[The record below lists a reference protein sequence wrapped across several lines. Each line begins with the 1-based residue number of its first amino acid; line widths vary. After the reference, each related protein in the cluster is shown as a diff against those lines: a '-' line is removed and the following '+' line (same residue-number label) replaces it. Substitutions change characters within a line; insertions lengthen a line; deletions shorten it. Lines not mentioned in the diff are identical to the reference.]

1 MADSS
6 VVIMLNPSL
15 DMIKALY
22 YPAHLPLV
30 ITRRQRVSRHGDS
43 DMLVIPAALV
53 KGKEATLAAGRLM
66 LVDPRGE
73 ISEAELGRLLES
85 LIEPALHGAV
95 VVVQPTRAARR
106 TAKPEG

>member
-1 MADSS
+1 
-6 VVIMLNPSL
+6 
-15 DMIKALY
+15 MI
-22 YPAHLPLV
+22 V
-30 ITRRQRVSRHGDS
+30 RRQRVSRHGDS

-73 ISEAELGRLLES
+73 ISEAELGRLLEE
-85 LIEPALHGAV
+85 LVEPALHGAV

-106 TAKPEG
+106 IAKLGG

>member
-1 MADSS
+1 
-6 VVIMLNPSL
+6 
-15 DMIKALY
+15 
-22 YPAHLPLV
+22 
-30 ITRRQRVSRHGDS
+30 
-43 DMLVIPAALV
+43 MLVIPAALV

-106 TAKPEG
+106 GAKLGG